1 MKYFSIKELEVLSG
15 IRQHTIRVWEKR
27 YTVFK
32 PKRSG
37 GNVRRYSVE
46 ELSKLLNLSL
56 LLDNKFKISRL
67 AAMKDDEL
75 LQSVGQLKEEKARI
89 CRFIYGLAVEMY
101 KMDIDAFEALLDEC
115 FLTFPV
121 EKVVQD
127 VLFPFLEKVNLLC
140 RGKRQNEEHL
150 VVTCIRRKLL
160 WSIENSTSP
169 VSSGK
174 TILLFLSGE
183 NQLDLLLLYFYYHL
197 KTTGWKVIYMGVD
210 ISRQNLE
217 EMLPAKKPHYLLTY
231 LPTKNPLLL
240 NALSEIASRLA
251 DGAAILIVC
260 PDEIKETKEEYD
272 NIRRLRYKEAL
283 QLLKQIA

>member
-1 MKYFSIKELEVLSG
+1 MKYFSIKELEAISG
-15 IRQHTIRVWEKR
+15 IKPHTIRIWEKR

-46 ELSKLLNLSL
+46 ELSKLLSLSV
-56 LLDNKFKISRL
+56 LLDNKFKISHL
-67 AAMKDDEL
+67 AAMNDEEL
-75 LQSVGQLKEEKARI
+75 LQILGQLKEEKART
-89 CRFIYGLAVEMY
+89 CRYIYGLAVEMY

-115 FLTFPV
+115 FLTFPT

-127 VLFPFLEKVNLLC
+127 ILFPFLQKVNLLC

-169 VSSGK
+169 VSSKK

-197 KTTGWKVIYMGVD
+197 KITGWKVVYMGID
-210 ISRQNLE
+210 ISLQNLE
-217 EMLPAKKPHYLLTY
+217 EMLLVKKPQFLLTY
-231 LPTKNPLLL
+231 MPTKNPILL
-240 NALSEIASRLA
+240 NAISELTGRLA
-251 DGAAILIVC
+251 DGAAVIIVC
-260 PDEIKETKEEYD
+260 PGEINETKEEYT
-272 NIRRLRYKEAL
+272 NIRKLRYKEAL
-283 QLLKQIA
+283 QLLQQIA